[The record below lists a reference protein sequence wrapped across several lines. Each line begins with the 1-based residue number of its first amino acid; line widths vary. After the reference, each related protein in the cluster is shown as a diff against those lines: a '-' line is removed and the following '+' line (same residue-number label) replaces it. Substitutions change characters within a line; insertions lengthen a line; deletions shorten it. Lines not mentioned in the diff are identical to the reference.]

1 MIRRVVIPLD
11 GSHFAEHAIPHAI
24 AIARRAGATVELVSV
39 SPPPFSS
46 THVRGVRILE
56 DADLRAGAAAH
67 ERYLDDVSRRIRE
80 RYGMPCSQ
88 VVLVGAVFECLVE
101 HVAATKPDLV
111 VMTTHGGGSSSQ
123 SWLGSVTDRMVRDAT
138 VPLALVRP
146 SAATDVLGDEPELRR
161 VLVPS
166 DGSPLAEAALAP
178 AMQLAE
184 LYGGDVVLLGV
195 VPTPSRLPHSL
206 LLPLLPDVEA
216 RVEAAE
222 ERLRTHL
229 MACAARVRTAAVPV
243 SVVVVR
249 HHHPAT
255 AISEVAAQEQ
265 VDLIAMSTHG
275 RGGVRR
281 LLLGSVTDKV
291 LRSGSLPILV
301 TRPGVT

>member
-1 MIRRVVIPLD
+1 MIRRVLIPLD
-11 GSHFAEHAIPHAI
+11 GSHFAEHALPYAI
-24 AIARRAGATVELVSV
+24 AIARRAGATIELVSV

-46 THVRGVRILE
+46 THVRGVRILD

-67 ERYLDDVSRRIRE
+67 QRYLDDVAWRIRE
-80 RYGMPCSQ
+80 RYGMPCSEL
-88 VVLVGAVFECLVE
+88 VLVGAVFERLVE
-101 HVAATKPDLV
+101 HVATSKPDLV

-138 VPLALVRP
+138 VPLVLVRP
-146 SAATDVLGDEPELRR
+146 SAATDMMGGEPVLRR
-161 VLVPS
+161 LLVPS
-166 DGSPLAEAALAP
+166 DGSPVAEAVLAS

-184 LYGGDVVLLGV
+184 LYEGELVLLGV

-229 MACAARVRTAAVPV
+229 TACAARVGTSTVPV

-255 AISEVAAQEQ
+255 AISEVAAHEKA
-265 VDLIAMSTHG
+265 DLIAMSTHG

-281 LLLGSVTDKV
+281 FLLGSVTDKV
-291 LRSGSLPILV
+291 LRSSSLPMLV
-301 TRPGVT
+301 SRPDAT